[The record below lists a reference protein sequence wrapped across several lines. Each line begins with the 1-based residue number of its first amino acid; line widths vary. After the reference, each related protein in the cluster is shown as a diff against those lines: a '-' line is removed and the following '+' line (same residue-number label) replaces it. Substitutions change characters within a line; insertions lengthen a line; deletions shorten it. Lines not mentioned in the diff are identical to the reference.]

1 MSFYHRR
8 LGPNDRFAILGVTIV
23 LFGLVGGLSGCATK
37 GFVRKEVSTVQG
49 RVDRVEASAD
59 QAGREARDAHSLART
74 GDERAQQ
81 AMTQAEL
88 AKEIGLGHV
97 RREEVRNA
105 TVYFDF
111 DSATLNEEGEQA
123 LDEIAQELASNPNYL
138 VIISGFTDAT
148 GDQQYNLTLGQR
160 RASAVNLYLAE
171 KIGPEFV
178 RLAYMGFGEINP
190 AADND
195 SREGRKQNRRV
206 EVSVVRPVPVSSSEG
221 AVSSAF

>member
-8 LGPNDRFAILGVTIV
+8 LCPNDRFAILGVSV
-23 LFGLVGGLSGCATK
+23 LLIGLVGGLSGCATK
-37 GFVRKEVSTVQG
+37 GFVRKEVSTVQAK
-49 RVDRVEASAD
+49 VDRVESSAD
-59 QAGREARDAHSLART
+59 QAGREARDAHNLART
-74 GDERAQQ
+74 GDERASQ
-81 AMTQAEL
+81 AITQAEL
-88 AKEIGLGHV
+88 AKEIALGHV

-105 TVYFDF
+105 TVYFKF
-111 DSATLNEEGEQA
+111 DSAELSEEGQQA
-123 LDEIAQELASNPNYL
+123 LDEVAQELASNPNYL

-178 RLAYMGFGEINP
+178 RLSYMGFGEINP

-195 SREGRKQNRRV
+195 SRDGRKQNRRV
-206 EVSVVRPVPVSSSEG
+206 EVMVVRPVPVSSSEG
-221 AVSSAF
+221 AVSSS

>member
-1 MSFYHRR
+1 MSFYQRT
-8 LGPNDRFAILGVTIV
+8 LEFSNRFAILGVGLV
-23 LFGLVGGLSGCATK
+23 LLGLVGGISGCATK
-37 GFVRKEVSTVQG
+37 GFVRKEVSNVQAK
-49 RVDRVEASAD
+49 VDQVGTSAE
-59 QAGREARDAHSLART
+59 QANRQARDAHSLART

-81 AMTQAEL
+81 AMSQAEL
-88 AKEIGLGHV
+88 AKEIALGHV
-97 RREEVRNA
+97 RREEVRSA
-105 TVYFDF
+105 AVYFDF
-111 DSATLNEEGEQA
+111 DSARLNDEGKAA
-123 LDEIAQELASNPNYL
+123 LDELVEEVTANPNYL

-148 GDQQYNLTLGQR
+148 GNEEYNLTLGQR

-206 EVSVVRPVPVSSSEG
+206 EVLVVRPVPVSSSEG
-221 AVSSAF
+221 AVSSSY